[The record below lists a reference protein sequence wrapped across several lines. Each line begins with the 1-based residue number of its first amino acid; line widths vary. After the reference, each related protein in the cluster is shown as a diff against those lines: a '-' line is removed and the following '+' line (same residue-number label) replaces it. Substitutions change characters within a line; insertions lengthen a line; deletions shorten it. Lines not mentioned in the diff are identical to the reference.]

1 MIAYLSGKITFKS
14 PTHIYLE
21 TGGIGYMVKISL
33 NTYEV
38 IRDLEQCK
46 LHTSLIVKSEN
57 QSVSGYDLYGFYE
70 ENEKDLFEKLISV
83 SGVGAATARMML
95 SSFKP
100 AEIRHAIISENEA
113 LIQSI
118 KGIGPK
124 SAKRIILELKDK
136 VGKGDERFLAIT
148 PNNTMKEEALSALI
162 ALGFNKYAG
171 EKALSKLL
179 NNGESRTV
187 ETLIKEALKLLSW
200 CITK

>member
-33 NTYEV
+33 NTYEKV
-38 IRDLEQCK
+38 QHLDVCQ
-46 LHTSLIVKSEN
+46 LHTSLIVKIEN
-57 QSVSGYDLYGFYE
+57 QSVSGFDLYGFFE
-70 ENEKDLFEKLISV
+70 ETEKDLFEKLISV

-100 AEIRHAIISENEA
+100 DEIKNAILVENEA
-113 LIQSI
+113 MIQSI

-136 VGKGDERFLAIT
+136 VGKSSGDAILTST
-148 PNNTMKEEALSALI
+148 PNNTMKEEALSALV
-162 ALGFNKYAG
+162 ALGFNKQAG
-171 EKALSKLL
+171 EKVLAKLQGTGG
-179 NNGESRTV
+179 NWTV
-187 ETLIKEALKLLSW
+187 EALIKEALKML
-200 CITK
+200 

>member
-1 MIAYLSGKITFKS
+1 MIAYLSGKVTFKS

-33 NTYEV
+33 NTFEV

-46 LHTSLIVKSEN
+46 LHTSLVVKNEN
-57 QSVSGYDLYGFYE
+57 QSVSGFDLYGFFE

-100 AEIRHAIISENEA
+100 AEIRNAILSENEA

-136 VGKGDERFLAIT
+136 VGKGIDDRFLASA
-148 PNNTMKEEALSALI
+148 PDNTMKEEALSALI

-171 EKALSKLL
+171 EKVLAKLL
-179 NNGESRTV
+179 SNGQKSSV
-187 ETLIKEALKLLSW
+187 EALIKEALKQLSG
-200 CITK
+200 

>member
-14 PTHIYLE
+14 PTHILLE
-21 TGGIGYMVKISL
+21 TGGIGYMIKISL
-33 NTYEV
+33 NTFEV
-38 IRDLEQCK
+38 IRDLEHCK
-46 LHTSLIVKSEN
+46 LHTSLIVKNEN
-57 QSVSGYDLYGFYE
+57 QSVSGFDLYGFFE

-100 AEIRHAIISENEA
+100 AEIRNAILSENEA

-136 VGKGDERFLAIT
+136 VGKGIDDHFLAAT
-148 PNNTMKEEALSALI
+148 PDNTMKAEALSALV

-171 EKALSKLL
+171 EKVLTKLL
-179 NNGESRTV
+179 INGQSRSV
-187 ETLIKEALKLLSW
+187 EALIKEALKQLSG
-200 CITK
+200 